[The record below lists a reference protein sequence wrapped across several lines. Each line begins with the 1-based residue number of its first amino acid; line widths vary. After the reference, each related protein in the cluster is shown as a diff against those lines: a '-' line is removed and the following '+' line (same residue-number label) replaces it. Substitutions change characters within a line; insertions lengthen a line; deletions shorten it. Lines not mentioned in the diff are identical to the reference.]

1 MCVNKTIWEPARE
14 IPVLKETDVLVAGG
28 GSAGVTAAVAAARR
42 GMKVLL
48 AEQFGSL
55 GGSGTNSL
63 VTPLMGTGVPGNPPV
78 GSISMEIDRLS
89 SQMGAGGW
97 NYDPEGMKLVFQRM
111 AVNAGVE
118 ILYYTKVS
126 GVIAEKG
133 VLKGVIVENKEGRS
147 AILAKCV
154 IDCTGDADVCVRAG
168 VPYESGDP
176 EEGKNQAVSLRY
188 MVAGVDEEKFAH
200 FFRTFKP
207 DAKPYEKGDTIGT
220 AFIWR
225 TEERWPLAP
234 VIRKAYEA
242 GDLEYTDGL
251 YWQMGSI
258 PGHPGYVAFNN
269 PGIYERNNGAK
280 TDDLTHA
287 QLLGREIIYRQMQ
300 FYRKYLPGFE
310 NAYLV
315 QAAPMVGVRE
325 SRRVKGRYVL
335 TAEDVFHYRKFEDGI
350 VKNNYPIDVHSTR
363 MGAEPELYIEDIPE
377 KEKYHEI
384 PFGCLVA
391 EGIENLMVAGRC
403 ASFDFLA
410 QSSTRIIPICRA
422 MGEAAGIGAAMA
434 VTQNIFPSQVDGK
447 EVRLEMERSIAAKEH
462 AHE

>member
-1 MCVNKTIWEPARE
+1 MILEPARE
-14 IPVLKETDVLVAGG
+14 IPVLMETDVLVAGG
-28 GSAGVTAAVAAARR
+28 GSAGVVAAVAAARR
-42 GMKVLL
+42 GCKVLL
-48 AEQFGSL
+48 VEQFGAL

-63 VTPLMGTGVPGNPPV
+63 VTPLMSTHVPGNPPV
-78 GSISMEIDRLS
+78 GSISMEIDALS
-89 SQMGAGGW
+89 AQMGAGGW

-126 GVIAEKG
+126 AAIVEDHAI
-133 VLKGVIVENKEGRS
+133 KGVIVENKDGRS
-147 AILAKCV
+147 AILAGCV
-154 IDCTGDADVCVRAG
+154 IDCTGDGDVCVRAG
-168 VPYESGDP
+168 VPFESGAP
-176 EEGKNQAVSLRY
+176 EDGKNQAVSLRY

-207 DAKPYEKGDTIGT
+207 DAKPYKKGDTIGT

-280 TDDLTHA
+280 TDDLTNA
-287 QLLGREIIYRQMQ
+287 QLLGREIIFRQMN

-325 SRRVKGRYVL
+325 SRRIKGRYVL
-335 TAEDVFHYRKFEDGI
+335 TADDIFHYRKFPDGF
-350 VKNNYPIDVHSTR
+350 VKNNYPVDVHTTR
-363 MGAEPELYIEDIPE
+363 MGAEPELYIEDIPAE
-377 KEKYHEI
+377 EKYHEI
-384 PFGCLVA
+384 PYGCLVA

-403 ASFDFLA
+403 ASFEFLA

-434 VTQNIFPSQVDGK
+434 VKDNIFPSQVDGK
-447 EVRLEMERSIAAKEH
+447 AVRLEMERSIAAWEH